1 MVTPRLTALGAL
13 DRGLLRQG
21 RRASGLIQRGRVLSV
36 DTDYNPPLLSVSVHL
51 RGGQSATIR
60 NVLTLSAVYQPRA
73 IVGPDLTAAQ
83 ADAMV
88 TPQVG
93 NEVLLLCPTGR
104 AADEAYSLGLA
115 TVAAALADHADAPV
129 NGYVK
134 APVTFRYSIPP
145 EGSDR
150 LLTVTCTSAVLGA
163 GRRVTPTVKI
173 DGETF
178 RARYEYPLLGSS
190 GTRLVS
196 FEGLYSRT
204 IGAGR
209 AVVLEVDFDGD
220 GSVPLVS
227 WDYAIAVTDTAPASG
242 QVIPQAL
249 AGRYPVASLFGR
261 LG

>member
-51 RGGQSATIR
+51 LGGQSATIR

-104 AADEAYSLGLA
+104 AADEAYSMGLA

-150 LLTVTCTSAVLGA
+150 LLTVTGTSAVLGA
-163 GRRVTPTVKI
+163 GTARDAYCEDRRRDLQSAVRVPA
-173 DGETF
+173 
-178 RARYEYPLLGSS
+178 ARIVWHAACQLRGPVLANDRS
-190 GTRLVS
+190 GPR
-196 FEGLYSRT
+196 G
-204 IGAGR
+204 GAG
-209 AVVLEVDFDGD
+209 
-220 GSVPLVS
+220 S
-227 WDYAIAVTDTAPASG
+227 
-242 QVIPQAL
+242 
-249 AGRYPVASLFGR
+249 
-261 LG
+261 